1 MLPVN
6 ELDLFYDNIIN
17 EWEEQYGYEGI
28 TEEDINQYFTEW
40 FYQLEDEIEL
50 DILNDAEEY
59 VRKRTGLED

>member
-28 TEEDINQYFTEW
+28 TEEDINQYFTGW

-59 VRKRTGLED
+59 VRKRTRLED

>member
-6 ELDLFYDNIIN
+6 ELDLFYDNILN
-17 EWEEQYGYEGI
+17 EWEEQYGYERI

-50 DILNDAEEY
+50 DILNEAEEY